1 MPTMTTSPSLC
12 LKTLMKTTIPF
23 SSCKC
28 TRFISL
34 WLRPFPIYVPVLLLQ
49 TLCLMSS
56 YHVEHYGHAKR
67 IVRNGDSFPA
77 NIWYH
82 NTTKALPKF
91 DIPDPVKYDER
102 TWEYVVYDGYL
113 SSAIFLAM
121 SFEEKARNSK
131 NKQAFLTNM
140 EYAYKVYSFWLEHI
154 ESKLGSSGIP
164 AYWHKNFGIV
174 ANALFD
180 ETKQSQYLEARNR
193 EWLAYTTSGQQDDQ
207 IPAIKGML
215 RQSGVKI

>member
-91 DIPDPVKYDER
+91 DIPDPVKYGEWKEAHVHLLCDKFFIHFR
-102 TWEYVVYDGYL
+102 VVL
-113 SSAIFLAM
+113 VL
-121 SFEEKARNSK
+121 
-131 NKQAFLTNM
+131 
-140 EYAYKVYSFWLEHI
+140 WLLVFSH
-154 ESKLGSSGIP
+154 
-164 AYWHKNFGIV
+164 F
-174 ANALFD
+174 
-180 ETKQSQYLEARNR
+180 R
-193 EWLAYTTSGQQDDQ
+193 
-207 IPAIKGML
+207 
-215 RQSGVKI
+215 